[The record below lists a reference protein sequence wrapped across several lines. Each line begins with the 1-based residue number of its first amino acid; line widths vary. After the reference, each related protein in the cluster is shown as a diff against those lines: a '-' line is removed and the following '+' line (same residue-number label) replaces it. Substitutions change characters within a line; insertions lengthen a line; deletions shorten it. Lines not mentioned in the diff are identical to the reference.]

1 MEQCCLRIRKN
12 EIKDLL
18 SRHQDCCVLAIIF
31 YHPQNKA
38 FSYVSLFVVLKNYW
52 NKKCIYCLLLSCLEF
67 QLPTIL
73 NKESP
78 IISKTASS
86 SLRRFPK
93 QILSI
98 ATQLAKKEK
107 GKNLFAFF
115 KVTTMN
121 EIGE

>member
-1 MEQCCLRIRKN
+1 MH
-12 EIKDLL
+12 LL
-18 SRHQDCCVLAIIF
+18 SSTFMPRISI
-31 YHPQNKA
+31 
-38 FSYVSLFVVLKNYW
+38 
-52 NKKCIYCLLLSCLEF
+52 
-67 QLPTIL
+67 TIL

-78 IISKTASS
+78 IIISKTASS